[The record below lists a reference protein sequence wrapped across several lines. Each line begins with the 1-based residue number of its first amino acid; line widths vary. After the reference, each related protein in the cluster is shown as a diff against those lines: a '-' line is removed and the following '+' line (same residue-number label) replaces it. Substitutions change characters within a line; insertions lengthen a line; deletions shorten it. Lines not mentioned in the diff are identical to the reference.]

1 LKRPQRQAEPAFS
14 DFQTV
19 LIYDITF
26 LANPAEIMPEKTKI
40 QNRQGIE
47 GRIRYAIRAKSIIQN
62 SVSREYRGKEK
73 IAS

>member
-1 LKRPQRQAEPAFS
+1 MKRPQRQAEPAFS